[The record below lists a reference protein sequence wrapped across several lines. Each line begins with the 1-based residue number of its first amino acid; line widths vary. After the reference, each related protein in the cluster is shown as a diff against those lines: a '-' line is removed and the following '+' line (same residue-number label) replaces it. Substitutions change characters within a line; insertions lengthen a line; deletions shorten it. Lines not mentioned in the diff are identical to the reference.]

1 MTQTPPK
8 PKKPSKPSK
17 STPPAAYLVLVFGVA
32 VFIGVAVLVAQRFIT
47 VPTSSQT
54 AEQAATITAPVGPL
68 EVVTPKKP
76 EMPNLPERDIADK
89 DVQGN
94 WIAKFLDYTALFQV
108 RNGAFQI
115 LVSRDDPSSPVY
127 YSRGTYTL
135 NKATM
140 TLVPNAALGAP
151 EANTQTQYLPLA
163 GRAFDVI
170 MMLDKDM
177 MVWRPGKTD
186 PNYPNRNATHPLI
199 QYSSQEFLVFD
210 RDDAAPSASPEISPV
225 PVTP

>member
-1 MTQTPPK
+1 MTQTSPK
-8 PKKPSKPSK
+8 SKKTKVAK

-47 VPTSSQT
+47 VPASDPAAQQATQT
-54 AEQAATITAPVGPL
+54 TAPVGPL
-68 EVVTPKKP
+68 EVVAPKKP
-76 EMPNLPERDIADK
+76 EMPNLPERDIAEK

-115 LVSRDDPSSPVY
+115 LVSRDDPAAPVY

-140 TLVPNAALGAP
+140 TLVPNASLGAP

-177 MVWRPGKTD
+177 MVWRPGKPD

-210 RDDAAPSASPEISPV
+210 RDAAAPAAPV
-225 PVTP
+225 APAAP